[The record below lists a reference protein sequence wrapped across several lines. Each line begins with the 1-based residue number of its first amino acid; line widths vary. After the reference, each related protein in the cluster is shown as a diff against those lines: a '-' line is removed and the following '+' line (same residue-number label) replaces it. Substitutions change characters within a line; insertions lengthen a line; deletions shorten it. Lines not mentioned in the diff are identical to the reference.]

1 MDLLYSPQGIFIM
14 NNSQALIILLFL
26 SILLIIFLL
35 GHKMTKSSY
44 RYSLK
49 HKKVIKSINY
59 RKVFNF
65 WALMQVAIVYLFIDR
80 MMDNIVIV
88 VGFPFIIVMFVLL
101 YVIYMTPYNVK
112 IDEKEYKEYEKSFN
126 RDKNI
131 DKILS

>member
-1 MDLLYSPQGIFIM
+1 
-14 NNSQALIILLFL
+14 
-26 SILLIIFLL
+26 
-35 GHKMTKSSY
+35 MTKSSY

-65 WALMQVAIVYLFIDR
+65 WALMQIAIVYLFIDR
-80 MMDNIVIV
+80 MMDNIAIV